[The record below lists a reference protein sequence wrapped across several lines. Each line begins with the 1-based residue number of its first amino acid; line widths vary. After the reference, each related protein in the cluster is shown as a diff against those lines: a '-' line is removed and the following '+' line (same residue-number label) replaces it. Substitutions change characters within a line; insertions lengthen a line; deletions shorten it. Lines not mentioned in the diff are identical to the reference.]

1 MLPIVPDAWPVLWKL
16 LAGAAIAALLGWHP
30 VAWVLVGLAGF
41 VVYFFRDPDRSPPM
55 DRALVVAPADGRV
68 LRIEKVDEP
77 FVGGE
82 GIRVAIFLS
91 VFNVHVNRS
100 PVTGTVLFQTYR
112 QGRMLPAFRDHASE
126 LNERNTLG
134 IEGQGIRVLVHQIT
148 GAVARRIVCW
158 VGPGDRLLQGQRF
171 GMIKFGSCTELVLPA
186 SVEVLVA
193 VGDRVR
199 GGETPIARIPGAQG

>member
-16 LAGAAIAALLGWHP
+16 LAGAAVTALLGWHAM
-30 VAWVLVGLAGF
+30 AWVLVILAGF
-41 VVYFFRDPDRSPPM
+41 VVFFFRDPDRSPPM
-55 DRALVVAPADGRV
+55 DRSLVVAPADGKV
-68 LRIEKVDEP
+68 LRIESVSEP
-77 FVGGE
+77 FVGGD
-82 GIRVAIFLS
+82 GVRVAIFLS

-134 IEGQGIRVLVHQIT
+134 IEGQGIRALVHQIT

-158 VGPGDRLLQGQRF
+158 VGPGDRLIQGQRF
-171 GMIKFGSCTELVLPA
+171 GLIKFGSCTELVLPA

-193 VGDRVR
+193 PGDRVR
-199 GGETPIARIPGAQG
+199 GGETPIARIPG

>member
-16 LAGAAIAALLGWHP
+16 LAGAAITALLGWHA
-30 VAWVLVGLAGF
+30 VAWVLVILAGF
-41 VVYFFRDPDRSPPM
+41 VVFFFRDPDRSPPM
-55 DRALVVAPADGRV
+55 DRSLVVAPADGKV
-68 LRIEKVDEP
+68 LRIESVSEP
-77 FVGGE
+77 FVGGD
-82 GIRVAIFLS
+82 GVRVAIFLS

-134 IEGQGIRVLVHQIT
+134 IEGQGIRALVHQIT

-158 VGPGDRLLQGQRF
+158 VGPGDRLIQGQRF
-171 GMIKFGSCTELVLPA
+171 GLIKFGSCTELVLPA

-193 VGDRVR
+193 PGDRVR
-199 GGETPIARIPGAQG
+199 GGETPIARIPG

>member
-16 LAGAAIAALLGWHP
+16 LAGAAITALLGWHA
-30 VAWVLVGLAGF
+30 VAWVLVILAGF
-41 VVYFFRDPDRSPPM
+41 VVFFFRDPDRSPPM
-55 DRALVVAPADGRV
+55 DRSLVVAPADGKV
-68 LRIEKVDEP
+68 LRIENVREP
-77 FVGGE
+77 FVGGD
-82 GIRVAIFLS
+82 GVRVAIFLS

-134 IEGQGIRVLVHQIT
+134 IEGQGIRALVHQIT

-158 VGPGDRLLQGQRF
+158 VGPGDRLIQGQRF
-171 GMIKFGSCTELVLPA
+171 GLIKFGSCTELVLPA

-193 VGDRVR
+193 PGDRVR
-199 GGETPIARIPGAQG
+199 GGETPIARIPG